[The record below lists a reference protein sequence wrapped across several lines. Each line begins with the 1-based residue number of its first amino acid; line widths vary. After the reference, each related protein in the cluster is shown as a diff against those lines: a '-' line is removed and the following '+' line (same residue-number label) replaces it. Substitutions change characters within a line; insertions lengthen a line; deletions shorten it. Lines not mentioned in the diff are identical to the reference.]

1 QDLRVAWHLAQRG
14 RNDRTP
20 DDRRRLCPTWAAPQ
34 GGHRS
39 LDRAQGRTDWLR
51 RRGRRPVVEVKPMKA
66 IGRHI
71 ILEMWGCQNLDSVQ
85 IAEEALRDMVEALDV
100 NLLDLRVY
108 PFSPVGVTGIAIV
121 SESHLVI
128 HTWPE
133 HGYAAVDIFTCGAP
147 RDPQDAVDVLRRL
160 FNPERIGVMEINRGQ
175 LDLPE
180 YKVSNA
186 SESGCATPRRT
197 RTPAYSA

>member
-1 QDLRVAWHLAQRG
+1 L
-14 RNDRTP
+14 
-20 DDRRRLCPTWAAPQ
+20 
-34 GGHRS
+34 
-39 LDRAQGRTDWLR
+39 
-51 RRGRRPVVEVKPMKA
+51 KA

-71 ILEMWGCQNLDSVQ
+71 ILEMWGCQNLNSVDT
-85 IAEEALRDMVEALDV
+85 AECALRDMVAALEV

-108 PFSPVGVTGIAIV
+108 PFSPVGVTGVAIV

-160 FNPERIGVMEINRGQ
+160 FSPERIGVMEINRGQ
-175 LDLPE
+175 IDLPE
-180 YKVSNA
+180 YEVNSPSARVPSNT
-186 SESGCATPRRT
+186 ATRQS